1 MQAGPPMIRSCFV
14 TGTDVAVG
22 KTLVASALVNRLRN
36 HGVQTVGMKPVAT
49 GATLV
54 HGRWRQ
60 SDLEQLAKEGSFEF
74 PGRVL
79 SPYIFAQ
86 ESSPQQAA
94 EMAGVQMRI
103 EEMVDTFDVLATWA
117 DVIVVDGDRDFLD
130 PLGADFDTADLA
142 LALDLPVLLV
152 VGIKDGCVEQAL
164 LTEKALRA
172 RGLEL
177 VGWVGNRVD
186 SDLTQEQ
193 AQHHVEALGRHLGA
207 PCLAQI
213 PRLDLPQAATVAAQF
228 QIDALLAA
236 LLR

>member
-1 MQAGPPMIRSCFV
+1 MIRSCFV

-36 HGVQTVGMKPVAT
+36 HGVHTVGMKPVAT
-49 GATLV
+49 GATLE

-60 SDLEQLAKEGSFEF
+60 SDLEQLAKEGSFSF

-86 ESSPQQAA
+86 ESSPQRAA

-152 VGIKDGCVEQAL
+152 VGIKDGCVAQAL

-172 RGLEL
+172 RNLEL
-177 VGWVGNRVD
+177 IGWVANLVD
-186 SDLTQEQ
+186 PELTPAQ
-193 AQHHVEALGRHLGA
+193 AQTHLDALGLCLHA

-213 PRLDLPQAATVAAQF
+213 PRLDLPQAAAVAAQF
-228 QIDALLAA
+228 PIDTLLAA

>member
-1 MQAGPPMIRSCFV
+1 MLRSCFV

-22 KTLVASALVNRLRN
+22 KTLIASALVNRLRN
-36 HGVQTVGMKPVAT
+36 HGVHTVGMKPVAT
-49 GATLV
+49 GGTLE

-86 ESSPQQAA
+86 ESAPQAAA

-103 EEMVDTFDVLATWA
+103 EEMVDTFEVLATWA
-117 DVIVVDGDRDFLD
+117 DVIVVDADRDFLD

-142 LALDLPVLLV
+142 RALDLPVILV
-152 VGIKDGCVEQAL
+152 VGISSGCVEQAV
-164 LTEKALRA
+164 LTDMALRA

-177 VGWVGNRVD
+177 VGWVANMMD
-186 SDLTQEQ
+186 AEPSQ
-193 AQHHVEALGRHLGA
+193 AQTLVDALGQHLGA

-213 PRLDLPQAATVAAQF
+213 PRLLHSEVAEVAAQF
-228 QIDALLAA
+228 PIQTLLAA
-236 LLR
+236 LRR